1 MRIRIR
7 AVPISF
13 RSRFYSRRLCRARRR
28 RWSSRAFCCS
38 RDTCSTFCAIRG
50 PSRAPVRRRTRRRRN
65 VDNLCRAGLWL
76 WRCRSRLYE
85 ELPRCD
91 SEKFTIPLIRNLLNR
106 HHRVARNERINLK
119 LFNELLF
126 FFFSSRE
133 IWIRWNSNLFPFERL
148 VVRSFSG
155 ITIRKTTPCKVEPVD
170 IDRRLKFRVADVKR
184 PSRIEFDQYR
194 RATRFTRRK
203 FYIYIFFFFCKI
215 NYCIKGA
222 CFLVHDTKLEV
233 GERSCYYGCLRIS
246 VSYNRFNQIQKI
258 R

>member
-1 MRIRIR
+1 MNYYF
-7 AVPISF
+7 SF
-13 RSRFYSRRLCRARRR
+13 FHQERYGFDGIQIYSR
-28 RWSSRAFCCS
+28 SSDSWFEVS
-38 RDTCSTFCAIRG
+38 R
-50 PSRAPVRRRTRRRRN
+50 
-65 VDNLCRAGLWL
+65 
-76 WRCRSRLYE
+76 
-85 ELPRCD
+85 
-91 SEKFTIPLIRNLLNR
+91 
-106 HHRVARNERINLK
+106 
-119 LFNELLF
+119 
-126 FFFSSRE
+126 
-133 IWIRWNSNLFPFERL
+133 
-148 VVRSFSG
+148 G